1 MILEE
6 IEGSVTVTYAGKTL
20 RIGDSADDYSKGVF
34 VVGAGKAIFRVDSSC
49 TFEVKG
55 VQGES
60 YAEAAPMPA
69 PTPVPAPA
77 PKVEAAPVA
86 ERVTP
91 PVETPS
97 EPAKEA

>member
-20 RIGDSADDYSKGVF
+20 RVGDSAEDYSKGVF

-55 VQGES
+55 VEGES
-60 YAEAAPMPA
+60 
-69 PTPVPAPA
+69 APA
-77 PKVEAAPVA
+77 PKAAPKAAPVEAAPAAEVVA
-86 ERVTP
+86 PVVEAPSTP
-91 PVETPS
+91 AEET
-97 EPAKEA
+97 AKK